1 VVDVKTYKCFPTSIH
16 EVKMDIIKFDRKN
29 MIACLEKGS
38 DDELHRISYFKP
50 LVENILISSE
60 KILKDGGYEFDKLE
74 ITNMWGNKL
83 KEGETHAPHTHSNNF
98 LSGVYYLQSGS
109 PIQFFDPRPA
119 SSILKPRNIPDWDNS
134 NMIEFNSVVNTALF
148 FPSWLMHWVPPTP
161 NERISIAWNIL
172 IRGYYGEPHTL
183 QNAYI

>member
-1 VVDVKTYKCFPTSIH
+1 MVDVKTSIH
-16 EVKMDIIKFDRKN
+16 EVKMDILKFDRKN

-38 DDELHRISYFKP
+38 DDELHKISYFKP

-134 NMIEFNSVVNTALF
+134 NMIEFHFLPLKCLVLNLCLCIAVVCG
-148 FPSWLMHWVPPTP
+148 M
-161 NERISIAWNIL
+161 ERYDCS
-172 IRGYYGEPHTL
+172 L
-183 QNAYI
+183 QQREKYM